1 MPLTVCR
8 SLYDAVYLY
17 LLTVNQ
23 TLSEDS
29 YKDGRLIRNHT
40 VGQRFT
46 GMLSLKHTKAYS
58 PVVVAKLETY
68 RPIYTNI
75 YTIEAQKTC
84 HMGQA
89 QTYHVGYCQF
99 HVCHTDKLKQ

>member
-1 MPLTVCR
+1 MSQEGSEPTFYVHDAVYLWAIVRFTCW

-29 YKDGRLIRNHT
+29 YKDGRLIRNQT

-46 GMLSLKHTKAYS
+46 GKPSFKHTKAYS

-68 RPIYTNI
+68 IYTNKR
-75 YTIEAQKTC
+75 YTQFMHKKTI
-84 HMGQA
+84 A
-89 QTYHVGYCQF
+89 R
-99 HVCHTDKLKQ
+99 